1 MKVRSIKRRMSHRLA
16 AALAKTVRQIFVTQY
31 VVARKKDGI
40 EVGRF
45 FVEDEAQA
53 LVDKAKASKKAS
65 LFITPVVVPS
75 AA

>member
-1 MKVRSIKRRMSHRLA
+1 MKVRSIKRRLSHRLA
-16 AALAKTVRQIFVTQY
+16 AALAKTVRQIFITQY
-31 VVARKKDGI
+31 VVARKKDGV

-65 LFITPVVVPS
+65 LFIIPVVVPS

>member
-1 MKVRSIKRRMSHRLA
+1 MKVRSIKRRLAQHLA
-16 AALAKTVRQIFVTQY
+16 ATFAKSVRQLFVTQY
-31 VVARKKDGI
+31 VVARKKDSV

-45 FVEDEAQA
+45 FDESEAQA

-65 LFITPVVVPS
+65 LFVTPVVVAL

>member
-1 MKVRSIKRRMSHRLA
+1 MKVRSIKRRLAQHLA
-16 AALAKTVRQIFVTQY
+16 ATFANSVRQILITQY

-45 FVEDEAQA
+45 FAEDEAQA

-65 LFITPVVVPS
+65 LFITPVVVSS